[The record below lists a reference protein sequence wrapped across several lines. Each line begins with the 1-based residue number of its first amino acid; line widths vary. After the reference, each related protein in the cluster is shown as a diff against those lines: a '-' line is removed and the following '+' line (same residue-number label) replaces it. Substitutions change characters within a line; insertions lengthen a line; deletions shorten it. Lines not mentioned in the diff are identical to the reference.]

1 MEVSMGN
8 IAKAEPAV
16 FASDKKFDAS
26 RADYLGQVNET
37 MAREAGV
44 RYLEVKDSIHPGGE
58 AWKDAY
64 DRMVQPSAFV
74 DRTIS
79 DFGFRRL
86 ADGHS
91 PEDARNYNLAKAAM
105 CEFSSGNADWTRG
118 NAGII
123 FKKRDEGVAVLVNEV
138 PDGVGVMFP
147 VRERKSGRF
156 GFGIEFRA
164 GAQMDEYKTRLEVPG
179 EKSGQYA
186 AMDMSDAIEDYD
198 KARRV
203 ERDFRF

>member
-8 IAKAEPAV
+8 VAKAEPAV

-37 MAREAGV
+37 MARAAGV

-105 CEFSSGNADWTRG
+105 CEFSSGNAEWTRG
-118 NAGII
+118 VDGAL
-123 FKKRDEGVAVLVNEV
+123 FNETSE
-138 PDGVGVMFP
+138 GVGVMFP

-186 AMDMSDAIEDYD
+186 AMDMSDAIKDYD
-198 KARRV
+198 SARRA